1 MFGELENKK
10 NGYRIKSAI
19 LASLLIATL
28 LVFTSSIFI
37 STASAKDI
45 PDLMIQDITWTPS
58 SPKTGDT
65 VTFTVTYKNQ
75 GTLSAGRSFSVCL
88 YVDGSRVT
96 YNSVSDL
103 SAGASGTTSFTWNVG
118 RDVSGGDHSV
128 SAYVD
133 MENKEGGW
141 SSITEGDESN
151 NKKEVKFTI
160 TKIYTYA
167 DLIITVKDSENSNPL
182 KGAEVYIDDGFIGR
196 TDPDGKITERVVE
209 GEKHI
214 IKVVKSDYY
223 QKIET
228 IDVGYDVGTKEITIQ
243 LDYAKV
249 PITIY
254 VEDECGEA
262 ISNAEVFLDGTSIG
276 ITDIEG
282 EVMGETTKN
291 EDVMVRVVKNGY
303 YSEDALIHVGPY
315 EERFSI
321 RLKKEDLRAPNILV
335 EKMEIIGD
343 NDNILEADERIK
355 ITYSVKDNSGVRV
368 ISCKLDGKLI
378 DSYNTA
384 GTYSTTT
391 PPLTVG
397 NHVIRFEARDA
408 DINPHKSVKYVSI
421 TVSEKG
427 PIVVFQSTKKT
438 IKKGENAVFTL
449 GALNPIGRKNMTVEL
464 ILKTPSGVS
473 VSGIS
478 FVKSGSGMY
487 QATYEI
493 EPGGEMKFITM
504 NIIGNELGTHNIEA
518 EVHYSVPDGKVM
530 TQHEMLTITVIDES
544 IKTTPTPVP
553 SEAPKP
559 ADFELIFAIAGLLA
573 IAYIVGRKK

>member
-254 VEDECGEA
+254 VEDESGEA
-262 ISNAEVFLDGTSIG
+262 ISNAEVFLDGASIG

-559 ADFELIFAIAGLLA
+559 ADFELIFTIAGLLA

>member
-75 GTLSAGRSFSVCL
+75 GTLSAGRSFYVCL

-118 RDVSGGDHSV
+118 RDVSGSDHSV

-133 MENKEGGW
+133 KYDK
-141 SSITEGDESN
+141 SSSGSVTEGDESN

-209 GEKHI
+209 GEEHI

-254 VEDECGEA
+254 VEDESGEA
-262 ISNAEVFLDGTSIG
+262 ISNAEVFLDGASIG

-408 DINPHKSVKYVSI
+408 DINPHKSVKDVSI